1 MNYRNTKQKTLI
13 LSIIEKYGHLTI
25 EQIKNLLEDENVS
38 IATIYRNLNILTEEG
53 KIKKVC
59 SDNITVYETIK
70 ASAVNAAEPIA
81 KPLPV
86 AAVVLPRESRA
97 SVLSRTVF
105 SSPDISAIP
114 PALSATGP

>member
-53 KIKKVC
+53 KIKKVN
-59 SDNITVYETIK
+59 SYNLTVYETIK
-70 ASAVNAAEPIA
+70 EKHYHFECEKCKQVYDIDPKFVKI
-81 KPLPV
+81 
-86 AAVVLPRESRA
+86 
-97 SVLSRTVF
+97 T
-105 SSPDISAIP
+105 SSHSLAGVTNVGLFFYGICNNCKK
-114 PALSATGP
+114 